1 MIIVLGILTVL
12 AFGAGLVNLFILG
25 RVGQWNPPRMLL
37 AEMIVWAG
45 LTWVVMELKWNLS
58 SQEVFLLEIGY
69 LMMLVLAFL
78 FFLIALHNEELD
90 RVANE
95 AIGRY
100 SLLEDLAD
108 LPTFSLLRN
117 GVMFDANRAF
127 RNTLG
132 LKSDNIDGLSLAEWL
147 HHNDIS
153 TVENRILHVFNT
165 GITLEFGSRLKFRD
179 GSFRRV
185 KMRLAPVYHRG
196 DVVEVLGTSRD
207 LTQEHRAVNQ
217 ATFLATVI
225 TESNQPIFTINEDSM
240 ILVWNRGMESL
251 TGITRTSAID
261 KAYTDLLQEIPDV
274 ILECA
279 AGNGTFSTELLLR
292 NSGISVPVLLSA
304 HAVEIPEQPRAYAVY
319 VQDLTRQRRLEEQLL
334 HHQRME
340 ALGKLAGGVAH
351 DFNNVLTII
360 SGNAAILKKHGNIES
375 KMAPHLDGIIRS
387 TRRGATL
394 TEQLL
399 TFSRRHPFTPRRM
412 DVENLIADT
421 VDLIS
426 HAGWQGI
433 HFEVSVQ
440 PNVPPV
446 MVDPGRM
453 QQVMLNLCV
462 NARDAMPKGGTIHIS
477 AVRKSFMSDRE
488 LPRGESAHPGIY
500 VSIDVRDSGIGM
512 DRATIARI
520 FEPFFTTKGP
530 SKGTG
535 LGLSNAHGIV
545 QQHRGWM
552 EVESEVNVG
561 STLRILLPSAERFE
575 EDLKNTPD
583 SPKVVAE
590 EFASDEDY
598 YSLPAEENQAL
609 NSLYGTETVLLVD
622 DEALVREV
630 GKTALE
636 LYGYK
641 VITASDG
648 REAIE
653 KFHDFRDKID
663 VIVLDWAM
671 RNVGGKEVLR
681 TLRDAGEKIP
691 VLVQSGVWHA
701 QQVDDLRRQGADGLL
716 TKPYMPEKLIEEI
729 RNLLQAESGH
739 PGSDS

>member
-1 MIIVLGILTVL
+1 MITVLNILTL
-12 AFGAGLVNLFILG
+12 LILSAGLFYLFFLG
-25 RVGQWNPPRMLL
+25 RVNTWNSPRLLL
-37 AEMIVWAG
+37 AEMIVWVI
-45 LTWVVMELKWNLS
+45 LTWVVMECRWNLTR
-58 SQEVFLLEIGY
+58 QEVFLLETGY
-69 LMMLVLAFL
+69 LMMLVLAYL

-90 RVANE
+90 RVTNE

-100 SLLEDLAD
+100 NLLKELAD
-108 LPTFSLLRN
+108 LPTFSLSTQ
-117 GVMFDANRAF
+117 GVVLDANRAF
-127 RNTLG
+127 LNTLG
-132 LKSDNIDGLSLAEWL
+132 LEADEIVGIRLLEWL

-153 TVENRILHVFNT
+153 TAENRIQHVLNT
-165 GITLEFGSRLKFRD
+165 GITVEFGARIKFHD
-179 GSFRRV
+179 GSFRRARI
-185 KMRLAPVYHRG
+185 RLAPVYHRG
-196 DVVEVLGTSRD
+196 EVVEVLGTSRD

-225 TESNQPIFTINEDSM
+225 TESNQPIFTISEDGL

-251 TGITRTSAID
+251 TGISRSSAID
-261 KAYTDLLQEIPDV
+261 RAYTDLLMDVPDL

-279 AGNGTFSTELLLR
+279 ASGGTFSTELLLR
-292 NSGISVPVLLSA
+292 NSGISVPVLLT
-304 HAVEIPEQPRAYAVY
+304 AYAVDIPGQPTAYAIY
-319 VQDLTRQRRLEEQLL
+319 VQDLTRQRKLEEQLL

-360 SGNAAILKKHGNIES
+360 SGNAAILKKHAKMDS
-375 KMAPHLDGIIRS
+375 KFVAHLDGIIRS

-433 HFEVSVQ
+433 HFEVSVE

-453 QQVMLNLCV
+453 QQVLLNLCV
-462 NARDAMPKGGTIHIS
+462 NARDAMPKGGTIHIT
-477 AVRKSFMSDRE
+477 AKRKSFMSERD
-488 LPRGESAHPGIY
+488 LPRGESAQPGIY
-500 VSIDVRDSGIGM
+500 VSIGVRDTGVGM

-535 LGLSNAHGIV
+535 LGLSNAHGTV

-552 EVESEVNVG
+552 EVESELNVG
-561 STLRILLPSAERFE
+561 STFHILLPSAERFE
-575 EDLKNTPD
+575 EDSRLMTDRRDRERNQMPD
-583 SPKVVAE
+583 EEEILSSATAE
-590 EFASDEDY
+590 EP
-598 YSLPAEENQAL
+598 LTQ
-609 NSLYGTETVLLVD
+609 SLYGNETVLLVD

-636 LYGYK
+636 LYGYT
-641 VITASDG
+641 VLTASDG
-648 REAIE
+648 REALDLY
-653 KFHDFRDKID
+653 KGHRDEIA
-663 VIVLDWAM
+663 VVVLDWAM

-681 TLRDAGEKIP
+681 TLREAGERVP
-691 VLVQSGVWHA
+691 VLVQSGVWHS
-701 QQVDDLRRQGADGLL
+701 QQVDELLRQGADGLL
-716 TKPYMPEKLIEEI
+716 TKPYLPEKLIEEI
-729 RNLLQAESGH
+729 RSLLQA
-739 PGSDS
+739 DSKDPKPET